1 MKKAILSLG
10 LALCFGLISF
20 AQTGHDGHDHG
31 TAPAVTPDAKAN
43 PNAPEVF
50 FDETSFDFATLQ
62 KGDECS
68 HEFKFKNTGK
78 EPLIL
83 ANCQASC
90 GCTTPACPKEP
101 IAPGGT
107 GSIKVKYDSNRVG
120 VFNKTV
126 TVTSNAKNSPVT
138 LTIKGKIE
146 GPAQEEAFPGKNN
159 SGMGQ

>member
-1 MKKAILSLG
+1 MKKIIFT
-10 LALCFGLISF
+10 LALAASTGLVSF
-20 AQTGHDGHDHG
+20 AQDAPKATNPP
-31 TAPAVTPDAKAN
+31 APAAAPAN
-43 PNAPEVF
+43 PNAPEI
-50 FDETSFDFATLQ
+50 SFEVTTHDFGTIQ
-62 KGDECS
+62 KGDDCTY
-68 HEFKFKNTGK
+68 EFKFKNTGK

-101 IAPGGT
+101 IGPGSS

-126 TVTSNAKNSPVT
+126 TITSNAKNTPIT
-138 LTIKGKIE
+138 LIIKGKVE

-159 SGMGQ
+159 VGMGQ